1 GARVKRALLNALGRA
16 QARRLDR
23 AGFPGNDW
31 LAGVTDPPCVADPDY
46 LTRWLAA
53 LPGSVVELAC
63 HPGYHDRT
71 LIGRDCDA
79 DDEYLRRRVD
89 ELQRLRETA
98 YAEAVR
104 RAGFPPTGP
113 PPGGPP
119 PPGVS
124 GAGWPGGAGGQ
135 RGRGRRGKRRR
146 PRPP

>member
-89 ELQRLRETA
+89 ELRRLREPA
-98 YAEAVR
+98 SAEAVR
-104 RAGFPPTGP
+104 RAGFRLTAPSQVGPT
-113 PPGGPP
+113 
-119 PPGVS
+119 
-124 GAGWPGGAGGQ
+124 
-135 RGRGRRGKRRR
+135 R
-146 PRPP
+146 PELSYAD